1 MPVEGAMTVGQALA
15 QAGLVPLDGQV
26 LLAHVVG
33 QNRAWL
39 VAHRDDAL
47 PRAQADVF
55 FALAKRRRD
64 GEPVAHL
71 TGVREFW
78 GLSLTVTP
86 DVLIP
91 RPETEAIVELALAQ
105 VAPDRPVRILDLGTG
120 TGAIALALAQERP
133 RAQVVAVDRSAAA
146 LEVARGN
153 AQRLGLR
160 NVEFKASDWYSA
172 LTGERFDVLV
182 SNPPYIEAGDPHLR
196 EGDVRFEPITALT
209 PGGDGLDALRA
220 IVAGAPAHLVP
231 GGWLFV
237 EHGYDQRDAVAMLF
251 ADAGFADP
259 VAARDLAGH
268 WRVAGGRWGA
278 APG

>member
-1 MPVEGAMTVGQALA
+1 MPVAHPMTVGQALA
-15 QAGLVPLDGQV
+15 QAGLVPVDSQV

-47 PRAQADVF
+47 PRPQADAF

-78 GLSLTVTP
+78 GLQLAVTP

-91 RPETEAIVELALAQ
+91 RPETEAVVELALAHI
-105 VAPDRPVRILDLGTG
+105 AADRPARILDLGTG
-120 TGAIALALAQERP
+120 TGAIALALAHERP
-133 RAQVVAVDRSAAA
+133 SAKVVAVDRSAAA
-146 LEVARGN
+146 LDVARGN
-153 AQRLGLR
+153 AQRLQLR
-160 NVEFKASDWYSA
+160 NVEFIASDWYQA
-172 LTGERFDVLV
+172 LAGARFDVVV
-182 SNPPYIEAGDPHLR
+182 SNPPYIEAGDPHLQ
-196 EGDVRFEPITALT
+196 EGDVRFEPLAALT

-231 GGWLFV
+231 GGWLLV
-237 EHGYDQRDAVAMLF
+237 EHGYDQRDAVAALF
-251 ADAGFADP
+251 ADAGFEGAI
-259 VAARDLAGH
+259 ASRDLAGH
-268 WRVAGGRWGA
+268 WRVAGGRWRA
-278 APG
+278 APA